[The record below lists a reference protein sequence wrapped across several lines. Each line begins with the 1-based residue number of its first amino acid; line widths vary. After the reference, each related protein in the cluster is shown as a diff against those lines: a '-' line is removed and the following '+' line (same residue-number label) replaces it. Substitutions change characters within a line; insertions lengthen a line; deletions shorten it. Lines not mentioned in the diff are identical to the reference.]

1 MASVQEYSSSMDIA
15 SASAIRAAEHQLFE
29 SGALDSLSL
38 MDAVIER
45 LHQAFRYGAP
55 ELSGLRPERVVV
67 YAGKGNNAGDA
78 VGLAARLGVPMV
90 LRCACSPQELS
101 PDTQAELERVSAPIS
116 VEMPVPAPRTLIL
129 DGMLGSGAAGPLREP
144 YRALVEEL
152 NALRAACPESLCV
165 AIDIPTGLGSE
176 SGEADVSTVRADV
189 TCPIGCIKPGM
200 LADGAEQYVGRLLP
214 IPLPEVELS
223 ASSRWGL
230 KGADS
235 TSANAWDSWEWTG
248 VADAALLHGWLP
260 RREQSCFKNR
270 AGRVAV
276 VAGSIGMLGAAQL
289 CAEAALRVGAGLVCL
304 YCLPDVYPLLA
315 TRVAPEAMVRPVDSY
330 ADIEEPKAQS
340 LLIGPGLGKIAST
353 EAEALRR
360 LAESFAG
367 TVVLDADG
375 LNLAAA
381 AHWVPRPNWILTPH
395 PGEMSR
401 LFPGASAGRLDAVRA
416 YLRQHD
422 TVLLL
427 KGARTIIADR
437 LRLCYNTTGGPY
449 MANGGQG
456 DTLAGAIAGLAAQG
470 LAPWYA
476 ATMGA
481 WACGQAAAGA
491 WAHQGFPPAI
501 LASSVSRRLGRALSS
516 L

>member
-1 MASVQEYSSSMDIA
+1 MDIA
-15 SASAIRAAEHQLFE
+15 SASAVRAAERQLFE
-29 SGALDSLSL
+29 SGAMDSLSL

-55 ELSGLRPERVVV
+55 ELAGLRPERVVV

-78 VGLAARLGVPMV
+78 VGLAARLGVPLV

-101 PDTQAELERVSAPIS
+101 PDTQAELERVEAPIS
-116 VEMPVPAPRTLIL
+116 VEMPLPSPRTLIL
-129 DGMLGSGAAGPLREP
+129 DGLLGSGAVGALREP

-165 AIDIPTGLGSE
+165 ALDIPTGLDSE
-176 SGEADVSTVRADV
+176 SGTADVFSTVRADV
-189 TCPIGCIKPGM
+189 TCPIGCVKPGM

-214 IPLPEVELS
+214 IPLPEVELP
-223 ASSRWGL
+223 ASSRWEL
-230 KGADS
+230 TGAFPA
-235 TSANAWDSWEWTG
+235 SANALGSWEWTG

-304 YCLPDVYPLLA
+304 YCLPEVYTLLA
-315 TRVAPEAMVRPVDSY
+315 ARVAPEVMVRPVSSY
-330 ADIEEPKAQS
+330 ADIEEPQAQA

-353 EAEALRR
+353 EAEALSR

-381 AHWVPRPNWILTPH
+381 DHWALRPNWVLTPH
-395 PGEMSR
+395 PGEMRR
-401 LFPGASAGRLDAVRA
+401 LFPEAPAGRLETVRA
-416 YLRQHD
+416 YLGQHD
-422 TVLLL
+422 TVLLF

-476 ATMGA
+476 ATLGA

-491 WAHQGFPPAI
+491 WAYQGFPPAI
-501 LASSVSRRLGRALSS
+501 PASSVCRRLGRALSC